1 MANGVFQAMNEA
13 IASGDPRRI
22 SDAREDAITALGCV
36 CSMLNVMADYAYL
49 RAQHPSESLYA
60 DDNDLAQTA
69 YSISDLTA
77 CARAAL
83 IEADCL
89 PPNPI
94 SDERIDKNVVE
105 D

>member
-1 MANGVFQAMNEA
+1 MADGVFQAMNEA

-22 SDAREDAITALGCV
+22 CDAREDAMTALGCIS
-36 CSMLNVMADYAYL
+36 SMLNVVADYAQL

-60 DDNDLAQTA
+60 ADNDLAQTA
-69 YSISDLTA
+69 YSLSDLTA
-77 CARAAL
+77 CVREVL